1 MSSNNFIWQ
10 LMSRCLS
17 GEASAEEVALFEEV
31 LKKDESL
38 QQRYQILKQFWSCA
52 HSFSISEDEKN
63 KKQINTILKKA
74 YEADILNTDL
84 TKSKIFK
91 HENFFKILISSAAAI
106 IVLVT
111 GFFLINKK
119 SSPNTVLQVHEKNLQ
134 QVVAQKGSRNR
145 TILPDGSVVWL
156 NAGSSLSY
164 TGNFKGL
171 IREVY
176 LKGEGFFDVVKQEGH
191 PFIVHANG
199 IDIKVLGTAFD
210 VKSYSEDN
218 TVEATL
224 IRGLIQVTRQ
234 GEKNQKPVFLHPN
247 EKLIVDLTQNIP
259 SEKIKAVN
267 VPVTLPEIKIYHL
280 DSTIKTENIIET
292 SWVYNRLEFRGD
304 SFEELAKKL
313 ERWYNV
319 KIIFEDEAVKHLS
332 FHGSFENETVNQAFA
347 ALKAAVPFDYTIN
360 DQEVSIKTAAS
371 KIKTM
376 K

>member
-1 MSSNNFIWQ
+1 MNSSNFKWQ

-17 GEASAEEVALFEEV
+17 GEASAEETALFEEA

-38 QQRYQILKQFWSCA
+38 QQRYQILKQFWSSA
-52 HSFSISEDEKN
+52 QPFTISENEEN
-63 KKQINTILKKA
+63 KKQINTILEKA
-74 YEADILNTDL
+74 YEADILNSDL
-84 TKSKIFK
+84 TKNRILIRG
-91 HENFFKILISSAAAI
+91 NFFKILISGAAAI
-106 IVLVT
+106 IILLT

-119 SSPNTVLQVHEKNLQ
+119 NSPNTVLQVHEKNLQ

-176 LKGEGFFDVVKQEGH
+176 LKGEGFFDVVKQDNH

-218 TVEATL
+218 RVEATL

-234 GEKNQKPVFLHPN
+234 GEKNQKPVYLHPN

-259 SEKIKAVN
+259 SEKIKTVN
-267 VPVTLPEIKIYHL
+267 APNPLSEIKIYHL
-280 DSTIKTENIIET
+280 DSTIKAENLIET

-332 FHGSFENETVNQAFA
+332 FNGSFENETVSQAFA
-347 ALKAAVPFDYTIN
+347 ALQAAVPFNYTIN
-360 DQEVSIKTAAS
+360 DQEVSIKSTAAN
-371 KIKTM
+371 
-376 K
+376 